1 MVRGEEDHGEERRCG
16 SQLGCA
22 RAARTRGVGVCVGV
36 PTNSGASA
44 LLSLRTASAAHG
56 VAMRN
61 GKGAESR
68 VSIWVVV
75 ARGRE
80 TLYVR
85 RPDEDG
91 IVALEAFI

>member
-1 MVRGEEDHGEERRCG
+1 
-16 SQLGCA
+16 
-22 RAARTRGVGVCVGV
+22 
-36 PTNSGASA
+36 
-44 LLSLRTASAAHG
+44 
-56 VAMRN
+56 MRN